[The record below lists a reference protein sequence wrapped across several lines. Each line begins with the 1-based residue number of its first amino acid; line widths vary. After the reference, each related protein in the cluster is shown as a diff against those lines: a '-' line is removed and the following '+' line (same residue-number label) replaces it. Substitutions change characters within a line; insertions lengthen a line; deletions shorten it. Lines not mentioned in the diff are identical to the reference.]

1 MLMPKKVKYR
11 KQQRGRMAGK
21 AWRGSDV
28 SFGDYGMKA
37 MEPCW
42 MTARQIEAARVAMTR
57 FIKRGGK
64 IWVRVFP
71 DKPIT
76 KKPQETRMG
85 KGKGAPEE
93 WVCVVRPGRIL
104 FEMEGVDRA
113 GSPEGDAARGGE
125 AAHQD
130 EVCDAVRAGEGVMK
144 AAEIRELTLDDLRA
158 RIKDLEDQTFRLRIQ
173 KSMGQLE
180 APAKV
185 REVRRDL
192 ARIKTILREKERA
205 S

>member
-1 MLMPKKVKYR
+1 MKIGEFRDLGADELHQRVKDLDDQLFR
-11 KQQRGRMAGK
+11 LRLQKSMG
-21 AWRGSDV
+21 
-28 SFGDYGMKA
+28 
-37 MEPCW
+37 
-42 MTARQIEAARVAMTR
+42 QIEAARVAMTR

-104 FEMEGVDRA
+104 FEMEGVTEAEAKKAMRL
-113 GSPEGDAARGGE
+113 AA
-125 AAHQD
+125 
-130 EVCDAVRAGEGVMK
+130 
-144 AAEIRELTLDDLRA
+144 
-158 RIKDLEDQTFRLRIQ
+158 
-173 KSMGQLE
+173 
-180 APAKV
+180 AK
-185 REVRRDL
+185 L
-192 ARIKTILREKERA
+192 SIKTRFATRFAEERA